1 MKSRAGLKAGSPSAR
16 WLQRVFVALW
26 LIPTGLLLGF
36 CRLLIL
42 VIPFSTLVARIG
54 RPIGAVAWVPLVT
67 PSERR
72 RAALVGQVVRAA
84 AKRTPWTSNCFPQ
97 AVAARLLLGIH
108 RVPYVIH
115 FGLARDPAAAKGFR
129 AHAWVVAG
137 RERVTGGNG
146 FAEYRVVGAFAAA
159 SLVRPR

>member
-1 MKSRAGLKAGSPSAR
+1 MVMLGLS
-16 WLQRVFVALW
+16 
-26 LIPTGLLLGF
+26 
-36 CRLLIL
+36 RLLIL
-42 VIPFSTLVARIG
+42 VVPFSRLVPRMG

-67 PSERR
+67 PAQRL
-72 RAALVGQVVRAA
+72 RASLVGQVVRAA

-97 AVAARLLLGIH
+97 AVVARLLLGLH

-115 FGLARDPAAAKGFR
+115 FGLARDASAERGFG

-146 FAEYRVVGAFAAA
+146 FARYRVVGAFAAP